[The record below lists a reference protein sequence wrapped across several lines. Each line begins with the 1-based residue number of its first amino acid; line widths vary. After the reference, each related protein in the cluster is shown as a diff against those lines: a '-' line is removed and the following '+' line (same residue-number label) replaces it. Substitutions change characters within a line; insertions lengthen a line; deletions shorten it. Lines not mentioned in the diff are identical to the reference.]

1 MITVKEKL
9 ADNVNHDIS
18 DFAASVYTSHDKND
32 NTNYML
38 SDKNSLW
45 NNSNAITNTMT
56 ATIVK
61 ITGTNNLSKTYVD
74 TSIKTS
80 TALFHMTT
88 LMFRTLYQTIQLT
101 LLIYNKEHNLQSKT
115 FPLSIIQSKT
125 NRSAMKSIMN
135 VTKTSNVENKPNNN
149 NRNHT
154 NSNTFKHNII
164 FCQTSMSLFVMY
176 TKNCKRAHGFE
187 FLKLLLQNQL
197 DHHEVDDHYLNNIV
211 KERSTNSKEILVTF
225 SQEIFF
231 AYVLPKEIVNSAVMD
246 FKRQRP
252 ICL

>member
-1 MITVKEKL
+1 MLFNCNAKNKKDLDNNRNMITVKEIL
-9 ADNVNHDIS
+9 ADSANNAIS

-74 TSIKTS
+74 TGVKTR

-101 LLIYNKEHNLQSKT
+101 LLICYKEHKIQSKT

-125 NRSAMKSIMN
+125 NRSAMKFIMN
-135 VTKTSNVENKPNNN
+135 VTKTSDVKNKPNNN
-149 NRNHT
+149 DQDHT
-154 NSNTFKHNII
+154 NSNTFK
-164 FCQTSMSLFVMY
+164 
-176 TKNCKRAHGFE
+176 
-187 FLKLLLQNQL
+187 
-197 DHHEVDDHYLNNIV
+197 
-211 KERSTNSKEILVTF
+211 
-225 SQEIFF
+225 
-231 AYVLPKEIVNSAVMD
+231 
-246 FKRQRP
+246 
-252 ICL
+252 